1 MEYCLICFGC
11 GMLLLG
17 FANYVLFH
25 EEKDSLSRIDRLLL
39 ITVCCLCVIIALHRI
54 IEGIVLLNI

>member
-1 MEYCLICFGC
+1 MFRLWNIVT
-11 GMLLLG
+11 G

-25 EEKDSLSRIDRLLL
+25 EEKDLLSRTDRLLL